1 MMAAVRFYADSV
13 KGRRARNEDDALA
26 ERVEDRYI
34 FAVADG
40 LGGHAAG
47 DVASRMAISAVR
59 EEMACQYDDPCDLIS
74 TAFAEANRR
83 IWRYNREHRSNA
95 GTTLVVT
102 VVQENGEIWIGNI
115 GDSRAYLF
123 SNGRIW
129 HTCDHTRVQRLIDE
143 NEISPEEAF
152 GHPMKHL
159 LERALGLGGEVKP
172 DISRHRCG
180 SSVLLLST
188 DGLHD
193 TLRDERLS
201 QIATSHPPE
210 QAVALLIKEALA
222 EGSSDNITAI
232 VAVISR
238 AQGL

>member
-1 MMAAVRFYADSV
+1 MAEVRFYADSV
-13 KGRRARNEDDALA
+13 KGRRSRNEDDALA
-26 ERVEDRYI
+26 EKVGERYI

-59 EEMACQYDDPCDLIS
+59 EEMACHHEDPGDLIRA
-74 TAFAEANRR
+74 AFAEANRR
-83 IWRYNREHRSNA
+83 IRRYNREHHSNA
-95 GTTLVVT
+95 ATTLVVA
-102 VVQENGEIWIGNI
+102 VVQEGGEIWIGNV

-123 SNGRIW
+123 SKGRTW
-129 HTCDHTRVQRLIDE
+129 HTRDHTRVQQLLDQGRIT
-143 NEISPEEAF
+143 PEEAF
-152 GHPMKHL
+152 GHPMGHL
-159 LERALGLGGEVKP
+159 LEKALGLQREIKP
-172 DISRHRCG
+172 DISHYRCG

-201 QIATSHPPE
+201 RIAISLPPE
-210 QAVALLIKEALA
+210 EAVARLIKEALE

-232 VAVISR
+232 VAAIS
-238 AQGL
+238 GH